1 MTNNSENGPQIIPD
15 TNQNLEDTKS
25 SENLDCPMELTL
37 EGVTLTAAGR
47 KLLTNVSEKMSAGKI
62 TLIVGPSGAGK
73 SVLLRALAGLIPKA
87 GDPLA
92 WNGNIELRNESK
104 TKLQL
109 SGNIGV
115 VFQQFAL
122 FDELSAKANIQFS
135 IDHRSPQPATEK
147 NRSEQ
152 VADRSDQSTDFD
164 ADRWLDHLG
173 VPRKVPVGNL
183 SGGQKQ
189 RLAIA
194 RTLAGNPRV
203 ILYDEPTSGLD
214 AASGSKVAQLIKE
227 THDTHGRTSVIVTH
241 DYPTLLPIADEVLL
255 FNAETQKLERVAQE
269 DWSSVPTKLNSLLP
283 SGTTE
288 VSENKSRS
296 AKHINDFLTRTGSA
310 VAAAVTLPIHLIP
323 WFPNG
328 KWGIRFVLH
337 YLRLIAG
344 PSAWVYLMI
353 AGTIVG
359 FTSTFFTFKFLPFR
373 LYTQPLLIDELLSS
387 VGFALYRILVPILA
401 TILIAARCGA
411 AVTADVGVKRYG
423 GQTDALRT
431 MGLKPTAY
439 LLTPIIFAFLLA
451 TPFLEWLAFN
461 AAKATSLLTF
471 LHSHPEIGANF
482 WDQHFHSRLFDATG
496 RPGLPNGSNWVLA
509 KNLLCGIGTAS
520 IAYYLGLRPKQS
532 ANDVS
537 TSVTATVLWATLY
550 VLTVHFLVALF
561 EF

>member
-47 KLLTNVSEKMSAGKI
+47 KLLTNVREKMSAGKI

-214 AASGSKVAQLIKE
+214 AASGSIVA
-227 THDTHGRTSVIVTH
+227 S
-241 DYPTLLPIADEVLL
+241 
-255 FNAETQKLERVAQE
+255 
-269 DWSSVPTKLNSLLP
+269 
-283 SGTTE
+283 
-288 VSENKSRS
+288 
-296 AKHINDFLTRTGSA
+296 
-310 VAAAVTLPIHLIP
+310 
-323 WFPNG
+323 
-328 KWGIRFVLH
+328 
-337 YLRLIAG
+337 
-344 PSAWVYLMI
+344 
-353 AGTIVG
+353 
-359 FTSTFFTFKFLPFR
+359 
-373 LYTQPLLIDELLSS
+373 
-387 VGFALYRILVPILA
+387 
-401 TILIAARCGA
+401 
-411 AVTADVGVKRYG
+411 
-423 GQTDALRT
+423 
-431 MGLKPTAY
+431 
-439 LLTPIIFAFLLA
+439 
-451 TPFLEWLAFN
+451 
-461 AAKATSLLTF
+461 
-471 LHSHPEIGANF
+471 
-482 WDQHFHSRLFDATG
+482 
-496 RPGLPNGSNWVLA
+496 
-509 KNLLCGIGTAS
+509 
-520 IAYYLGLRPKQS
+520 
-532 ANDVS
+532 
-537 TSVTATVLWATLY
+537 
-550 VLTVHFLVALF
+550 
-561 EF
+561 